1 MKLYV
6 SKSPARNCLKVEN
19 IGIGECDGNPIV
31 VSVIVY
37 RFGEMIMITLTEAQ
51 RDALM
56 GICSVGMTKS
66 ARQLS
71 VLLNSDIVI
80 TIPEI
85 NMFDARTLCQDKLFP
100 VNNILSYVYHEMS
113 GDMLG
118 RAVLVFQRS
127 HATLLTRAVVYD
139 VPQLSEEEIRACEQ
153 EAMLEI
159 GNIIISSCMGAIV
172 NMLPCRITL
181 GLPKYGEDD
190 IDHLIKMQLNDVNN
204 LSSEIMLIETK
215 LETFGQDISGKLLL
229 ILTLN
234 SIMHLFEKLNL
245 ILI

>member
-1 MKLYV
+1 
-6 SKSPARNCLKVEN
+6 
-19 IGIGECDGNPIV
+19 
-31 VSVIVY
+31 
-37 RFGEMIMITLTEAQ
+37 MITLTEAQ
-51 RDALM
+51 RDALIE
-56 GICSVGMTKS
+56 ICSVGMTKS

-85 NMFDARTLCQDKLFP
+85 NMFDAKTACEDKLFP
-100 VNNILSYVYHEMS
+100 VTNILSYVYQEMS

-127 HATLLTRAVVYD
+127 DATLLTRSLICD
-139 VPQLSEEEIRACEQ
+139 VPQLSEQEIRACEQ
-153 EAMLEI
+153 EAMLEV
-159 GNIIISSCMGAIV
+159 GNIIISSCAGAIV
-172 NMLPCRITL
+172 NMLSFKIAL
-181 GLPKYGEDD
+181 GLPRYGEDN
-190 IDHLIKMQLNDVNN
+190 IDRMIKMQLNDVNN
-204 LSSEIMLIETK
+204 LSSDIILIETK

-245 ILI
+245 SLIQ